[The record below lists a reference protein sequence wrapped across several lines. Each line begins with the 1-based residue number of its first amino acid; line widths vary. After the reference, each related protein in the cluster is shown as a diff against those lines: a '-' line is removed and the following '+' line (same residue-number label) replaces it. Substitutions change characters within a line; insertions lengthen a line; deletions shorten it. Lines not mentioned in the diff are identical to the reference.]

1 MSILD
6 TLDRWRVSRRTAL
19 AGGLALS
26 LLRPRAALAEEA
38 GLVTGI
44 TGRATATR
52 NGDTRTLH
60 AGAAIHR
67 GDSLATA
74 EGARLEVSLAD
85 GSSLSL
91 GENCRLVVSEV
102 VDETGRGR
110 GVVLDL
116 VAGIVRAVLGP
127 DRPDLF
133 EVRGRVAVAAA
144 RSTDLI
150 VETES
155 SRTAVFVVEG
165 EVRVRETYG
174 PGEVVLVTGEGID
187 VARGV
192 EIGEPRTWG
201 QGRIDQFIER
211 TTVGD

>member
-6 TLDRWRVSRRTAL
+6 TIDRRRVSRRTAL

-26 LLRPRAALAEEA
+26 FLRPAAALAEEA

-52 NGDTRTLH
+52 DGETRTLH
-60 AGAAIHR
+60 GGAVIHR
-67 GDSLATA
+67 RDSLATA

-85 GSSLSL
+85 GSTLSL
-91 GENCRLVVSEV
+91 GENCRLVVSDV
-102 VDETGRGR
+102 VDEAGRGA

-127 DRPDLF
+127 DRPDMF

-155 SRTAVFVVEG
+155 SRTAVFVVAG
-165 EVRVRETYG
+165 EVGVREAYG
-174 PGEVVLVTGEGID
+174 PSEAVLVAGQGID

-192 EIGEPRTWG
+192 ATGEPVIWG
-201 QGRIDQFIER
+201 QGRVDQFIER
-211 TTVGD
+211 TTVTG